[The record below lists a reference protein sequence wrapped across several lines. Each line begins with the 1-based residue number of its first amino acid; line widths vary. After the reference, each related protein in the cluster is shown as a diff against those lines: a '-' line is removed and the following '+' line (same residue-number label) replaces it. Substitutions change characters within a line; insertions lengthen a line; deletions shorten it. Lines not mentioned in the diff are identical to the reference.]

1 MMGKHLTELE
11 IQLYVTEAPACNSHI
26 MEHMQVC
33 EYCKTEAA
41 IYQQLF
47 TGIKETPPP
56 VFEFDLANLVIHN
69 LPVAKK
75 KFQFPNLPI
84 YLLAIGAL
92 TMAGWWFKNSIL
104 NMFSGMFP
112 MTIYLL
118 VLSAVIILIFQGLEM
133 YRKYQKILNTVS

>member
-1 MMGKHLTELE
+1 MMGKHLTEQE
-11 IQLYVTEAPACNSHI
+11 IQLYATEATACSSQI
-26 MEHMQVC
+26 VEHTQAC
-33 EYCKTEAA
+33 EYCKTQAS

-47 TGIKETPPP
+47 TGIKESPRP
-56 VFEFDLANLVIHN
+56 VFEFDLANLVINN
-69 LPVAKK
+69 LPLAKK
-75 KFQFPNLPI
+75 KYQFPNFPI

-92 TMAGWWFKNSIL
+92 AMAGSWFKHSLL

-118 VLSAVIILIFQGLEM
+118 VLSAVIILIFQGLDM